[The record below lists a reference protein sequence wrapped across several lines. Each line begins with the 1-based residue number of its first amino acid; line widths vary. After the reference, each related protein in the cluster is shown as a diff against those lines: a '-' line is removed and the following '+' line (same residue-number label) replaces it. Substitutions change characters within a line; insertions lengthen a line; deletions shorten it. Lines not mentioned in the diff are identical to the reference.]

1 MTNMDKN
8 LKILLIISGGIA
20 AYKSLEL
27 IRILKKNNIK
37 VQVILTKGGE
47 KFVTPLSVAALSEE
61 KVYQDLFSLK
71 DETEMGHI
79 RLSRE
84 NDLIIVAPAS
94 ANIIAH
100 TAAGISN
107 DLATTVLLAA
117 NKPIFFVP
125 SMNVEMW
132 NKPIT
137 QKNIKFLKNNNF
149 NFIGPD
155 SGDLACGEEGDGRM
169 SEPQEIF
176 KYITSTI
183 KKKNIKLEILVTAGP
198 THEAIDPVRYI
209 SNKSSGKQ
217 GIEIAKAFHKLGAN
231 VNLVLGP
238 SKEDIPIGINI
249 INIKTA
255 KEMLKEIKKIKNIDI
270 AICAAAVSDWTID
283 NPFNNKIKKQEINK
297 PVLNLSLNPDIL
309 EYISNKNDNR
319 PKLVIGFAAETNNL
333 IKNAKEK
340 LKKKNCDWIVA
351 NDVSKNPEIFGG
363 DNNCISLVTKNNVDD
378 WDICS
383 KKEVAEK
390 LAIKAIENIERN

>member
-47 KFVTPLSVAALSEE
+47 RFVTALSVAALSEE
-61 KVYQDLFSLK
+61 NVYQDLFSLK

-100 TAAGISN
+100 AAAGISN

-132 NKPIT
+132 KNPIT
-137 QKNIKFLKNNNF
+137 QRNIKFLKNNNF
-149 NFIGPD
+149 NFTGPD
-155 SGDLACGEEGDGRM
+155 SGDLACGEEGEGRM

-183 KKKNIKLEILVTAGP
+183 KKKNIKLDILVTAGP

-238 SKEDIPIGINI
+238 SKESIPTGINI

-255 KEMLKEIKKIKNIDI
+255 KEMLTEIKKLKNIDI

-283 NPFNNKIKKQEINK
+283 KPSTNKIKKQNINK

-378 WDICS
+378 WDTCS

-390 LAIKAIENIERN
+390 LAIKAIENFERN